1 MASTARCV
9 HGPSTQSPFY
19 CEFFSRRASLGFS
32 NKSARNPQQT
42 AAYAARE
49 AVVIDDETNKR
60 LFWAINKHVL
70 PFMLGTYFCQTLD
83 KGTMGFASIMG
94 IIPDAGLEGNKF
106 NWVGT
111 VLYMGALVGEYPTNI
126 LIQKLPVGKYLAFNV
141 GCWGAV
147 VACSAAANNFP
158 SLMVVRFL
166 LGLFESVVQPAFIVM

>member
-9 HGPSTQSPFY
+9 HGPSPQSPFY